1 MDIFNASPGN
11 KSNAKINIFEELY
24 EKVMGKIVKVS
35 EYAESKLYGDLY
47 EGKYAKQ
54 GNNDAA

>member
-1 MDIFNASPGN
+1 M
-11 KSNAKINIFEELY
+11 EELF
-24 EKVMGKIVKVS
+24 EKIMGKIEKAS

-47 EGKYAKQ
+47 EGKYAKK